1 MIRQLI
7 EAFAFE
13 LRMLLQANALSK
25 TDAAAYA
32 RDTALLESVQRR
44 RVTVPAVDVCV
55 LPDCSTC
62 PSLEV
67 APEEQRAAEA
77 NYAVWWLISAYP
89 DVWYFAKPETVQA
102 VAARLVRLRA
112 AINAG
117 RVTR

>member
-7 EAFAFE
+7 EAFARE
-13 LRMLLQANALSK
+13 IRMLKLGRAALK

-44 RVTVPAVDVCV
+44 RVTVPADCP
-55 LPDCSTC
+55 LPECSTC
-62 PSLEV
+62 PSLDVV
-67 APEEQRAAEA
+67 AEEQRAAET

-89 DVWYFAKPETVQA
+89 DVWYFARPDTVQN
-102 VAARLVRLRA
+102 VAARLVRLRG
-112 AINAG
+112 AIKDG

>member
-13 LRMLLQANALSK
+13 IRMLKLGYALSK
-25 TDAAAYA
+25 TDDAAYA

-44 RVTVPAVDVCV
+44 RVTAPADCP
-55 LPDCSTC
+55 LPECSTC
-62 PSLEV
+62 PSLDVV
-67 APEEQRAAEA
+67 ADEQRAAETHHA
-77 NYAVWWLISAYP
+77 IWWLISAYP